1 MRRVALLTGKTRGI
15 GRPVSGALLL
25 AATLA
30 ALSQP
35 AFAQTKM
42 IVGLTQFN
50 EVAPVM
56 IAKEEGF
63 FAKHGL
69 DVTIQLIPLNS
80 LMPAALQSES
90 IQIASLTPPVLL
102 QAVDGGLDL
111 VAIAGGAV
119 GGKTD
124 TNFGVVA
131 RPEAGIK
138 DAADFAGKKVG
149 VPGIG
154 ATLQVLFRKW
164 LTVKGVDYNKVTFIE
179 TPFPQMPDMLKG
191 GSVDA
196 VVSANPFMGRIIDGK
211 IGNLVTYMAPD
222 MPVGMASFFYS
233 STRDWATKHADAAKA
248 FREAIAEGVAFAGS
262 NLDGARADF
271 GKHVKLPPPVLATI
285 VFTGLNAE
293 PTVPSLAVW
302 IDTMNE
308 QKMLKTKVAA
318 QNLILP

>member
-1 MRRVALLTGKTRGI
+1 MRRAALLTGGTRGI
-15 GRPVSGALLL
+15 GCAISSAFLL
-25 AATLA
+25 AAALA
-30 ALSQP
+30 AFSQP
-35 AFAQTKM
+35 AFAQTKV

-80 LMPAALQSES
+80 LMPAALQSDS
-90 IQIASLTPPVLL
+90 IQIAGLTPPVLL

-111 VAIAGGAV
+111 VVVAGGAV
-119 GGKTD
+119 GSNTD

-131 RPEAGIK
+131 RPEAGIQN
-138 DAADFAGKKVG
+138 AADFIGKKVG

-154 ATLQVLFRKW
+154 ATLQVMFRKW

-179 TPFPQMPDMLKG
+179 TPFPQMPDMLRG

-196 VVSANPFMGRIIDGK
+196 VVSANPFMGRIIEGK
-211 IGNLVTYMAPD
+211 IGNLVTNMAPD
-222 MPVGMASFFYS
+222 MPAGMATFFYS
-233 STRDWATKHADAAKA
+233 STRDWATKHPDAAKA
-248 FREAIAEGVAFAGS
+248 FRQAAAEGVAFAGS
-262 NLDGARADF
+262 NLDGTRADF
-271 GKHVKLPPPVLATI
+271 GKYVKLPQPVLATI
-285 VFTGLNAE
+285 VFTGMNAE

-308 QKMLKTKVAA
+308 QKMLKSKVAA
-318 QNLILP
+318 QNLIFP

>member
-1 MRRVALLTGKTRGI
+1 MRRLALLIGKARG
-15 GRPVSGALLL
+15 SGCPIASALLL
-25 AATLA
+25 AALA
-30 ALSQP
+30 AVCQP
-35 AFAQTKM
+35 AFAQTKV

-63 FAKHGL
+63 FAKRGL

-80 LMPAALQSES
+80 VMPAALQSDS
-90 IQIASLTPPVLL
+90 IQIAGLTPPVLL

-111 VAIAGGAV
+111 VAVAGGAV
-119 GGKTD
+119 GGNTD

-131 RPEAGIK
+131 RPEADIK

-164 LTVKGVDYNKVTFIE
+164 LTIKGVDYNKVTFIE

-196 VVSANPFMGRIIDGK
+196 VVSANPFMGRIIAGK

-222 MPVGMASFFYS
+222 MPAGMASFFYS
-233 STRDWATKHADAAKA
+233 ATRDWAAKHADAAKG
-248 FREAIAEGVAFAGS
+248 FRAAVAEGVAFAGS
-262 NLDGARADF
+262 NLDAARADF
-271 GKHVKLPPPVLATI
+271 GKYVKLPPPVLATI
-285 VFTGLNAE
+285 VFTGMNAE
-293 PTVPSLAVW
+293 PTVPSLALWV
-302 IDTMNE
+302 DTMNE
-308 QKMLKTKVAA
+308 QKMLKNKVAA

>member
-1 MRRVALLTGKTRGI
+1 MRRMTLRTGETRGI
-15 GRPVSGALLL
+15 GRLISLALILV
-25 AATLA
+25 AALA
-30 ALSQP
+30 ALSRP
-35 AFAQTKM
+35 ALSQTKV

-63 FAKHGL
+63 FAKHSL

-80 LMPAALQSES
+80 LMPAALQSDS

-111 VAIAGGAV
+111 VAVAGGAV
-119 GGKTD
+119 GGNND

-131 RPEAGIK
+131 RPESGIK
-138 DAADFAGKKVG
+138 DAPDFIGKKVG

-196 VVSANPFMGRIIDGK
+196 VVSANPFMGRIIEAK
-211 IGNLVTYMAPD
+211 IGNLVTNMAPD
-222 MPVGMASFFYS
+222 MPAGMASFFYC

-248 FREAIAEGVAFAGS
+248 FREAVAEGVAFAGAH
-262 NLDGARADF
+262 LDAARADF
-271 GKHVKLPPPVLATI
+271 GKYVKLPPPVLATI
-285 VFTGLNAE
+285 VFTGLNAQ

-302 IDTMNE
+302 VDTMNE
-308 QKMLKTKVAA
+308 QKMLKNKVTA
-318 QNLILP
+318 QNLILR

>member
-1 MRRVALLTGKTRGI
+1 MRRAALLTVGIRGV
-15 GRPVSGALLL
+15 GRATSLAFLL
-25 AATLA
+25 AAALA
-30 ALSQP
+30 AFSQP
-35 AFAQTKM
+35 AFAQTKV

-56 IAKEEGF
+56 IAKEEGY

-69 DVTIQLIPLNS
+69 DVAIQLIPLNS
-80 LMPAALQSES
+80 TLPAALQSDS
-90 IQIASLTPPVLL
+90 IQIAGLTPPVLL

-138 DAADFAGKKVG
+138 DAADFVGKKVG

-154 ATLQVLFRKW
+154 ATLQVMFRKW
-164 LTVKGVDYNKVTFIE
+164 LTVKGVDYNKITFIE

-196 VVSANPFMGRIIDGK
+196 VVSANPFMGRIIEGK

-222 MPVGMASFFYS
+222 MPAGMATFFYS
-233 STRDWATKHADAAKA
+233 STRDWATKHPDDAKA
-248 FREAIAEGVAFAGS
+248 FRQAVAEGVAFAGS

-271 GKHVKLPPPVLATI
+271 GKYVKLPPPVLATI

-308 QKMLKTKVAA
+308 QKMLKNKVAA
-318 QNLILP
+318 QNLIFP

>member
-1 MRRVALLTGKTRGI
+1 MRRAALLTGRIRGI
-15 GRPVSGALLL
+15 GRAISLAFIL
-25 AATLA
+25 AAALA
-30 ALSQP
+30 AFSQP
-35 AFAQTKM
+35 AFAQTKV

-63 FAKHGL
+63 FAKHGF

-80 LMPAALQSES
+80 TMPAALQSDS
-90 IQIASLTPPVLL
+90 IQIAGLTPPVLL

-111 VAIAGGAV
+111 VAVAGGAV
-119 GGKTD
+119 GSNTD

-138 DAADFAGKKVG
+138 NAADFIGKKVG

-154 ATLQVLFRKW
+154 ATLQVMFRKW

-196 VVSANPFMGRIIDGK
+196 VVSANPFMGRIIEGK
-211 IGNLVTYMAPD
+211 IGTLVTNMAPD
-222 MPVGMASFFYS
+222 MPAGMASFFYS
-233 STRDWATKHADAAKA
+233 STRDWATKHPDAAKA
-248 FREAIAEGVAFAGS
+248 FRQAVAEGVAFAGS

-271 GKHVKLPPPVLATI
+271 GKYVKLPQPVLATI

-308 QKMLKTKVAA
+308 QKMLKSKVAA
-318 QNLILP
+318 QNLIFP

>member
-1 MRRVALLTGKTRGI
+1 M
-15 GRPVSGALLL
+15 
-25 AATLA
+25 
-30 ALSQP
+30 
-35 AFAQTKM
+35 
-42 IVGLTQFN
+42 
-50 EVAPVM
+50 
-56 IAKEEGF
+56 
-63 FAKHGL
+63 
-69 DVTIQLIPLNS
+69 
-80 LMPAALQSES
+80 
-90 IQIASLTPPVLL
+90 LL

-111 VAIAGGAV
+111 IAVAGGAV
-119 GGKTD
+119 GSKTD

-196 VVSANPFMGRIIDGK
+196 VVSANPFMGRIIAGK
-211 IGNLVTYMAPD
+211 IGNLVTNMAPD

-248 FREAIAEGVAFAGS
+248 FRAAIAEGVAFAGA

-318 QNLILP
+318 QSLILP